1 VAGAYPEAVPGTR
14 RLAPALLLA
23 LAACGGDASAPLTP
37 QLPGGTAF
45 EARIA
50 RLETELDGL
59 RRQQAVPGLSAAV
72 VRDGQVAWAHGYGSA
87 DVERAVA
94 ATPDTP
100 YRIAS
105 LTKTFTSMM
114 LMRCVE
120 RGTLDLD
127 TPIRRYTTAIPE
139 ASATVRHVFT
149 HTSAGTPGTS
159 YAYDGD
165 RFAALTPVVEACAGA
180 PYRVALAEQI
190 LEPLAML
197 DSVPGQDLEAPSPQL
212 AALFPAATVAR
223 YQQVLLRIARP
234 YQTVNN
240 RAVPGAYPPKGISAS
255 AGLVSTVLDLARYD
269 AAIDAHALLSAP
281 LQEAAWT
288 APVSA
293 QGRPNPY
300 AQGWFVQQASGR
312 RLVWHYGLWPTFSS
326 LILKVP
332 EQRLTVILLANS
344 DGLSAP
350 WPMAAGDV
358 TRSDFARAFLE
369 IVVL

>member
-1 VAGAYPEAVPGTR
+1 MTAR
-14 RLAPALLLA
+14 RSIVPALLAL
-23 LAACGGDASAPLTP
+23 LAACGGESSAPLTP
-37 QLPGGTAF
+37 QLPAGSSF

-50 RLETELDGL
+50 RLESELDAL
-59 RRQQAVPGLSAAV
+59 RLRQSVPGLSAAV
-72 VRDGQVAWAHGYGSA
+72 VRDGAVAWAHGYGQA
-87 DVERAVA
+87 DVERGVPA
-94 ATPDTP
+94 AADTP

-105 LTKTFTSMM
+105 LTKTFTSML

-127 TPIRRYTTAIPE
+127 TPIRRFTTAIPE
-139 ASATVRHVFT
+139 ASATVRHVLT
-149 HTSAGTPGTS
+149 HTSAGTPGAS
-159 YAYDGD
+159 YSYDGD
-165 RFAALTPVVEACAGA
+165 RFAALTPVVEACAGT
-180 PYRVALAEQI
+180 PYRIALADQI
-190 LEPLAML
+190 LEPLTML

-212 AALFPAATVAR
+212 AAFFPAATVAR

-240 RAVPGAYPPKGISAS
+240 RAVPGAFPPKGISAS

-269 AAIDAHALLSAP
+269 AAIDAHVLLAAAT
-281 LQEAAWT
+281 QEVAWT
-288 APVSA
+288 PAPSA
-293 QGRPNPY
+293 QGRSYPY
-300 AQGWFVQQASGR
+300 AMGWFVQQASGR

-332 EQRLTVILLANS
+332 EQRLTIILLANS

-350 WPMAAGDV
+350 YPMAAGDV